1 MTANVVG
8 GEILHPGV
16 KIEVSDIGEVLVAT
30 RDFHA
35 GEVVI
40 SETPIVLWSM
50 NELELVRKF
59 MDLSEEVRN
68 NMLNTMF
75 FLQPDNTM
83 SDQKLH
89 DSTCKIS
96 LERCWKAAEIININ
110 YYAGSEKVSTNV
122 IFNVLSIANFNCHR
136 WVGPNTMALYE
147 TEANKA
153 NKSQMKAL
161 LPFLSKVEHSCIPN
175 VIYSSQN
182 QGHVGNGVYIATEDI
197 IAGDNIAFGYTDL
210 NVPCAERRKKLLATK
225 DFYCMCKRC
234 SQPCLLSAFL
244 CLQPNCKGCIVA
256 NSLTLEDVLSGKNT
270 ITWTCLLCNSTD
282 PPVQQINAL
291 QQIEEGFLQLQQR
304 FNVNHDG
311 GECLQQLEVML
322 EECRHVLGPSHYFFT
337 KILEEISTLCL
348 SLAEIM
354 RNHVKASMALRFQ
367 SVDTLVEAAQRIE
380 CEHANCLKFHKGEG
394 CPVKHKAT
402 PSSAQRCF
410 WAGLEL
416 CKLIQYDIFVE
427 LCNPRRH
434 KDLLEFILRYIPA
447 MKCQWGEN
455 DADVM
460 KIETTFHNTLIKKP
474 NREATEKCSTSFAS
488 SFGSTMIDPDL
499 IAILKKL
506 ESDSLKPSPTD
517 EEISLKAAQELLDL
531 LDIEEKTSTKKAG
544 KNQGHKKGKKR

>member
-8 GEILHPGV
+8 GEIPHHPGV
-16 KIEVSDIGEVLVAT
+16 KIEVSNIGEVLVAT

-40 SETPIVLWSM
+40 SETPIILWST
-50 NELELVRKF
+50 NDLELVRKF

-83 SDQKLH
+83 SDKKLH

-96 LERCWKAAEIININ
+96 LERCWKAAEIINIH
-110 YYAGSEKVSTNV
+110 YYAGSEKVSTND

-147 TEANKA
+147 TETNKA
-153 NKSQMKAL
+153 SHMSAL

-197 IAGDNIAFGYTDL
+197 IAGDNITFGYTDL
-210 NVPCAERRKKLLATK
+210 NVPCTERRKKLLATK

-234 SQPCLLSAFL
+234 SQPCFLSAFL

-291 QQIEEGFLQLQQR
+291 QQIEEGFLPLQQR
-304 FNVNHDG
+304 FTVNHG
-311 GECLQQLEVML
+311 SGECLRQLEVML
-322 EECRHVLGPSHYFFT
+322 EDCGHVLGPTHYFFT
-337 KILEEISTLCL
+337 KILEQMSTLCL
-348 SLAEIM
+348 TLAEMM
-354 RNHVKASMALRFQ
+354 RNVKASMTLRFQ
-367 SVDTLVEAAQRIE
+367 SIVMLVEAAQRIE
-380 CEHANCLKFHKGEG
+380 CEHANCSKFRKGEG

-416 CKLIQYDIFVE
+416 CKFIQHGICEYDLI
-427 LCNPRRH
+427 
-434 KDLLEFILRYIPA
+434 EFILRYIPA
-447 MKCQWGEN
+447 MKCKWGEN

-460 KIETTFHNTLIKKP
+460 KIETTFHNTLINKP
-474 NREATEKCSTSFAS
+474 NREATEKYSASFAS
-488 SFGSTMIDPDL
+488 SFGSMLT
-499 IAILKKL
+499 KL
-506 ESDSLKPSPTD
+506 GSDSLKPSPTD